1 MPKITGVAQQGSMFQ
16 LNSVTGVA
24 APIVQTSIPSSGVFG
39 QYWVNASP
47 STVQQWNGSSWV
59 TVTSTYLALLT
70 ADPTGSTLIS
80 QLAECTD
87 SGYSRQAVT
96 WGSATSG
103 TPVSIQN
110 SALITFG
117 PFSINMTLPCQWL
130 ALVSISTGTTGLLLE
145 TFTLSSPQ
153 QVLATQSITL
163 APQSLTITDS

>member
-1 MPKITGVAQQGSMFQ
+1 MTGVAQQGSMFQ

-24 APIVQTSIPSSGVFG
+24 APLVQTSTPSTGVLG
-39 QYWVNASP
+39 QYWVNAS
-47 STVQQWNGSSWV
+47 SSSIVQVWNGSTWV
-59 TVTSTYLALLT
+59 VAGDPYIALLT
-70 ADPTGSTLIS
+70 ADPTGSTEIS
-80 QLAECTD
+80 QLSECTD
-87 SGYSRQAVT
+87 SGYSRQIVD
-96 WGSATSG
+96 WNSATAT

-130 ALVSISTGTTGLLLE
+130 ALVSVPTGTNGLLLE

-163 APQSLTITDS
+163 APESLTITDS

>member
-1 MPKITGVAQQGSMFQ
+1 MVQ

-24 APIVQTSIPSSGVFG
+24 APLVQTSTPSTGVLG
-39 QYWVNASP
+39 QYWINASNA
-47 STVQQWNGSSWV
+47 STVQVWNGSSWAAV
-59 TVTSTYLALLT
+59 SGPYLALLS
-70 ADPTGSTLIS
+70 ADPTGSTTIS

-87 SGYSRQAVT
+87 GGYSRQTVT
-96 WGSATSG
+96 WGSAAAA

-117 PFSINMTLPCQWL
+117 PFTVNMTLPCQWL
-130 ALVSISTGTTGLLLE
+130 ALVSVHTGTTGLLLE
-145 TFTLSSPQ
+145 TYTLSSPQ